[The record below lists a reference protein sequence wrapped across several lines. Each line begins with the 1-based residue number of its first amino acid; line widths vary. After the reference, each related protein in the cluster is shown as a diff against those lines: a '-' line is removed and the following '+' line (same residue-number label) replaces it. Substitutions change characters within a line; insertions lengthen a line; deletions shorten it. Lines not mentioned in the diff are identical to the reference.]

1 MNFITEA
8 DRYVFAEGNH
18 YEIYNKMGAHFAEI
32 DGKKGVY
39 FAVWAP
45 NAVGVSVIGEFNQW
59 DMNVNTMEE
68 LGTSGIWEAFIPN
81 AKKWDMYKYV
91 IRTRDGRLLYKAD
104 PYAFHSELRPG
115 TASKIADIDHFK
127 WSDSRWIEKQEKV
140 NHSERPMAI
149 YEVHLGS
156 WKKDYSRG
164 EDGFLDYKTLAD
176 KQVT

>member
-45 NAVGVSVIGEFNQW
+45 NAVGVSVIGEFNNW
-59 DMNVNTMEE
+59 DINANEMEV
-68 LGTSGIWEAFIPN
+68 LGSSGIWEAFITN
-81 AKKWDMYKYV
+81 AEKWDMYKYA
-91 IRTRDGRLLYKAD
+91 IKTRDGRILYKAD

-115 TASKIADIDHFK
+115 TASKIADIDHFR
-127 WSDSRWIEKQEKV
+127 WSDSKWIEKQERI
-140 NHSERPMAI
+140 NHFERPMAI

-156 WKKDYSRG
+156 WKKPQL
-164 EDGFLDYKTLAD
+164 EETEEKEEAETEA
-176 KQVT
+176 